1 MINYYLLLNVNGI
14 QNRGLKMVTS
24 KFTEILLFIYTVIE
38 KKHRQ
43 RLVCCAGRQTDHY
56 SRRNPRPETHG
67 VGAAERQS

>member
-38 KKHRQ
+38 KKHKER
-43 RLVCCAGRQTDHY
+43 REIWRERKKEGRK
-56 SRRNPRPETHG
+56 EA
-67 VGAAERQS
+67 VEQS